1 MWQLLLLVQE
11 FEALELRNW
20 VGTPQLIFYHELV
33 VVNQPDCSV
42 FEARIIP
49 GPISV
54 EIEEV
59 FDDDLSEVGEVFV
72 QKTLDMMCSFLF
84 VEALHGFGNKNHYWN
99 TVQVTQIVV
108 VDSTSF
114 GPQFDE
120 NRHLTENEHV
130 FLSHLR
136 DELFNAILQ
145 AENGQE
151 AIDTFRTFQ
160 VADAY
165 IFLVN

>member
-1 MWQLLLLVQE
+1 MWQLLLLVQD

-20 VGTPQLIFYHELV
+20 VGTPQLIFYYELV
-33 VVNQPDCSV
+33 VVNQPNCSV

-49 GPISV
+49 GPICV
-54 EIEEV
+54 KIKEV
-59 FDDDLSEVGEVFV
+59 FDDDLSEVGEVLV
-72 QKTLDMMCSFLF
+72 QKTLDMMSSFLF
-84 VEALHGFGNKNHYWN
+84 VEALHGFGYEDHYWN

-120 NRHLTENEHV
+120 KRHLTENEHV

-145 AENGQE
+145 AENWQE
-151 AIDTFRTFQ
+151 AIDAFRTFQ
-160 VADAY
+160 VANAY